1 MPSPTNR
8 YAPLIRELE
17 AETRELEQR
26 AQDNR
31 LIIAKLAARSRGTP
45 NGGRAKATQ
54 PRPSSGKR
62 GKRGATSEMILET
75 VRRNPGQPAGAYIA
89 QLKSRIQQVS
99 NADDPAKLVHSTLS
113 YLLSQKRVRRD
124 AAGKYSPATDK

>member
-17 AETRELEQR
+17 AEARELEQR

-31 LIIAKLAARSRGTP
+31 AIIAKLQARVRGTH
-45 NGGRAKATQ
+45 NGSRLTPAKPSGKRA
-54 PRPSSGKR
+54 KR
-62 GKRGATSEMILET
+62 GKRGATSEMILEA
-75 VRRNPGQPAGAYIA
+75 VRRNPGQPAGVYIA

-113 YLLSQKRVRRD
+113 YLLSQKRIKRD
-124 AAGKYSPATDK
+124 AAGKYSPVTDK